1 MKKRILSTLLAGLLL
16 APAFVS
22 CINDDSKEFGSV
34 PMAQI
39 QLQSELQEQYDK
51 EKMETLSLTAPDIT
65 QAPLQK
71 DVSYTWEIGSKV
83 VSTDKKLDYVCEDY
97 GTFPGRLTIK
107 NADNTVYRQFTVK
120 VHFPYEEGVYALAT
134 RDGKTVVTYVSERFK
149 GEKVV
154 YDAFGAE
161 NLEVSFPLGKE
172 PTAFYYLNTRHFTE
186 GKVSKEASLFY
197 IATKNPNKF
206 YRVQADSMIVKKSFN
221 EVSYGSPVT
230 AVIDDWK
237 ADTEFQ
243 HGSGYVLIK
252 QGNLIWAANYESQ
265 DIGNFGVGQQHLAGT
280 EIDDKLLVTATQTLY
295 NRDGVVVFDKKKG
308 ALFGFNVFRKFSYY
322 NELGDYDYLGSF
334 ASGPGRWKVVS
345 VFQKKDLSECKYY
358 YFDPG
363 ANNKV
368 DFTPALENVAI
379 PGLKERPVLAVARN
393 TEFLFYAVG
402 KQIFAHYVPVAKF
415 PEQNTPLLTLDKEGS
430 IVSLTLSPDGYKLIV
445 GMETPGAEKPG
456 SIFVYDIS
464 HIERPAL
471 LYKAENCTGSIKQV
485 AYRPLD

>member
-71 DVSYTWEIGSKV
+71 DVSYTWEIGGKV
-83 VSTDKKLDYVCEDY
+83 VSTDKKLDYVCEDS

-134 RDGKTVVTYVSERFK
+134 RDGKSVVTYVSERFK

-172 PTAFYYLNTRHFTE
+172 PTAFYYLNTRRFTE

-252 QGNLIWAANYESQ
+252 QGNRIWAANYESQ
-265 DIGNFGVGQQHLAGT
+265 GIGNFGVGQEHLAGT

-308 ALFGFNVFRKFSYY
+308 ALFGFNDLRKFSYY

-334 ASGPGRWKVVS
+334 AGTRTLEGRQRVP
-345 VFQKKDLSECKYY
+345 E
-358 YFDPG
+358 
-363 ANNKV
+363 
-368 DFTPALENVAI
+368 
-379 PGLKERPVLAVARN
+379 ERPQRVQVLLLRPGSQQQGRLYAGTGERHHPRTEGAARPRRG
-393 TEFLFYAVG
+393 TEHG
-402 KQIFAHYVPVAKF
+402 VPVLCRRQANLCALR
-415 PEQNTPLLTLDKEGS
+415 PRSQVPRTEYAPPHARQGRLHRLPDPLARRLQTHRRHGHSGS
-430 IVSLTLSPDGYKLIV
+430 GEAGQHLRLRHLAHRASRTALQGRELHGQHQAGSLPS
-445 GMETPGAEKPG
+445 A
-456 SIFVYDIS
+456 
-464 HIERPAL
+464 
-471 LYKAENCTGSIKQV
+471 
-485 AYRPLD
+485 

>member
-71 DVSYTWEIGSKV
+71 DVSYTWEIGGKV
-83 VSTDKKLDYVCEDY
+83 VSTDKKLDYVCEDS

-172 PTAFYYLNTRHFTE
+172 PTAFYYLNTRRFTE

-252 QGNLIWAANYESQ
+252 QGPRIWAADNS
-265 DIGNFGVGQQHLAGT
+265 I
-280 EIDDKLLVTATQTLY
+280 
-295 NRDGVVVFDKKKG
+295 
-308 ALFGFNVFRKFSYY
+308 S
-322 NELGDYDYLGSF
+322 
-334 ASGPGRWKVVS
+334 PGRRLTTSSWSRRHRRCTIATAWSSSTRRKAPSSASTTSASSATTTSWATTTTS
-345 VFQKKDLSECKYY
+345 VPSHRAPDAGRSSACSRRKTS
-358 YFDPG
+358 
-363 ANNKV
+363 AS
-368 DFTPALENVAI
+368 A
-379 PGLKERPVLAVARN
+379 
-393 TEFLFYAVG
+393 
-402 KQIFAHYVPVAKF
+402 
-415 PEQNTPLLTLDKEGS
+415 S
-430 IVSLTLSPDGYKLIV
+430 ITTSTREP
-445 GMETPGAEKPG
+445 TT
-456 SIFVYDIS
+456 
-464 HIERPAL
+464 R
-471 LYKAENCTGSIKQV
+471 
-485 AYRPLD
+485 